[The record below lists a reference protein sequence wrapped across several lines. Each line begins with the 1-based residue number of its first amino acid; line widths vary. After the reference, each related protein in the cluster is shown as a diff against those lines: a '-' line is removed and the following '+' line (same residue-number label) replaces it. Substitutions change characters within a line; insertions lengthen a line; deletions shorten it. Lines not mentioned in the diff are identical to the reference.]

1 VCGHRAHQLSPFV
14 YLSGGSDLADHS
26 RPDREGFLDNA
37 RRSRFA
43 LNRIADLDIE
53 RFGTKFDFEGHELA
67 PTRKMRMK
75 FNKPIQL
82 LAISAAS
89 LLAASL
95 LSACATLTVDFV
107 YVSSARAAGPNNYGE
122 INVFEI
128 NSESGRMRQIVTSPF
143 PSGGRNPVSEAVS
156 PDQADLYVANR
167 DDNSIVQF
175 IIGSDGKLY
184 PQNTVNTPGIFP
196 LAVSVSGNFLY
207 VVDTYQPL
215 PTCNP
220 ASPCSGSVAVFPILT
235 ASQAGA
241 LKPAQP
247 ANSLGTPVVNT
258 GISASYWPLSLTGGS
273 ASHVFVPTAVTTAAS
288 GAYVYITGY
297 DSSTSAGYVFGFTTG
312 SDGTLT
318 TIPGFPVPV
327 GTQPSAVASDST
339 GTYLYV
345 ADSIQN
351 VIYGFQINGGTL
363 TQLGG
368 SPFPAGGKP
377 SAIVL
382 DATGKYAM
390 VANAQDSNLSVY
402 SVSSGTLSRLGTYT
416 TGTQPVAIG
425 VDPSLNEY
433 VYTAN
438 FLGNNVSGFQLNLSN
453 GSLLNSQFSPSAA
466 NANPTAVAA
475 ITHGGT
481 KK

>member
-1 VCGHRAHQLSPFV
+1 
-14 YLSGGSDLADHS
+14 
-26 RPDREGFLDNA
+26 
-37 RRSRFA
+37 
-43 LNRIADLDIE
+43 
-53 RFGTKFDFEGHELA
+53 
-67 PTRKMRMK
+67 MK
-75 FNKPIQL
+75 FNNPIQL

-107 YVSSARAAGPNNYGE
+107 YVSSAKAAGPNNYGE
-122 INVFEI
+122 IDVFEI

-143 PSGGRNPVSEAVS
+143 PSGGRNPVAEAVS

-196 LAVSVSGNFLY
+196 LALSVSGNFLY

-220 ASPCSGSVAVFPILT
+220 ASPCSGSIAVFPILT

-241 LKPAQP
+241 LKPAQT
-247 ANSLGTPVVNT
+247 ANTLGTPVVNT
-258 GISASYWPLSLTGGS
+258 SISASYWPLLLTGAG
-273 ASHVFVPTAVTTAAS
+273 ASHVFVPTAVTTAAK

-297 DSSTSAGYVFGFTTG
+297 DSSSNAGYVFGFTTG

-327 GTQPSAVASDST
+327 GTQPSAIASDST
-339 GTYLYV
+339 GAYLYV
-345 ADSIQN
+345 TDAIQN
-351 VIYGFQINGGTL
+351 VVYGFQINGGVL
-363 TQLGG
+363 TEVAG
-368 SPFPAGGKP
+368 SPFQAGGKP

-382 DATGKYAM
+382 DATGKFAL
-390 VANAQDSNLSVY
+390 VANAQDSNLTVY
-402 SVSSGTLSRLGTYT
+402 ATNSGALTRMGTYT

-425 VDPSLNEY
+425 IDPSLNQY
-433 VYTAN
+433 VFTAN
-438 FLGNNVSGFQLNLSN
+438 FLGNNVSGFQLNFNN
-453 GSLLNSQFSPSAA
+453 GTLLNSQFSPSAA

-475 ITHGGT
+475 ITHNGS